1 MVEEQRRMPM
11 SCPYKWHSRRS
22 FLMVLHSSISKKA
35 FHVLNKISICQRN
48 EYNGCTYSVGTS
60 SSAVFLIYTFMPIE
74 RLLFSFM
81 TMPFFFSRTAWFFRR
96 IPV

>member
-22 FLMVLHSSISKKA
+22 FLMVLHSSISKKD

-48 EYNGCTYSVGTS
+48 EYNECTYFVGTS
-60 SSAVFLIYTFMPIE
+60 FGGVFVMYTLIPMSC
-74 RLLFSFM
+74 LLLSFM
-81 TMPFFFSRTAWFFRR
+81 TMPFFFSRTAWFFKR
-96 IPV
+96 VSV